1 MHAYI
6 TPNIAGGMHLKFFA
20 YVKHYIYDIYN
31 ILLIYTFCSELTLMH
46 NTQLDDDQKIAS
58 PWCLL
63 NSTAAQGS
71 HIGKSLLGKYLG
83 NNCQKNDDRAV

>member
-6 TPNIAGGMHLKFFA
+6 TLNIVGMHLKFLRTS
-20 YVKHYIYDIYN
+20 N
-31 ILLIYTFCSELTLMH
+31 TFDVH
-46 NTQLDDDQKIAS
+46 NTQLDDDHKIAS

-83 NNCQKNDDRAV
+83 NNCQKNDDRTFLHQLMLKFIST